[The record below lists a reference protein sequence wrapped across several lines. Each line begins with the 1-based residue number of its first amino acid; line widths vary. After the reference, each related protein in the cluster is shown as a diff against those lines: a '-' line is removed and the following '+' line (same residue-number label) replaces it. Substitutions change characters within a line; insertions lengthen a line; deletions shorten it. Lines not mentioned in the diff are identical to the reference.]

1 MITAISGKL
10 ISRKK
15 TEIIVENGGI
25 GFSIFVTRKVLDTL
39 PELNRNISVVTYL
52 DVKENSLTL
61 YGFFDEKERE
71 IFKLLNTVSGISSK
85 TAHNILSYI
94 GFEEILNLISGKYLY
109 SSIKIPGIGIKKLEM
124 ISMTLK
130 DKLYKISADE
140 EFEIKSEKSIFK
152 ADSKEQSRTDSLNA
166 LMNLGYI
173 RADAE
178 KMIREVLKMYPDTEL
193 TTEEII
199 KKALSV

>member
-178 KMIREVLKMYPDTEL
+178 KMIREILKMYSDTEL

>member
-178 KMIREVLKMYPDTEL
+178 KMIREILKMYPDTEL